1 MFALAFG
8 LLKLFLS
15 LLLLLHNPLNHNI
28 PKLSHESVDGG
39 FRTNGQGIVN
49 FEIFVSWVF
58 VFLFESKINE
68 TVDHLQMIVN
78 MLEWDEGLLRF
89 EAEEVWSADVASTSF
104 GMSVFREE
112 NLQFRL
118 HDLFLILYNLGL
130 NL

>member
-1 MFALAFG
+1 MFEG
-8 LLKLFLS
+8 
-15 LLLLLHNPLNHNI
+15 
-28 PKLSHESVDGG
+28 
-39 FRTNGQGIVN
+39 
-49 FEIFVSWVF
+49 
-58 VFLFESKINE
+58 KINE